1 MKDDAILKLFLVDDD
16 IVFLKLMEI
25 EFQQQADF
33 SIETYASGELCMRSI
48 SHNPDIVI
56 LDYNLNGLDKNAMN
70 GLEVLHQ
77 IKAFN
82 PDIQVVMLSSQD
94 VLDVAINSMANKA
107 IDYVVKSETAF
118 HRIQKIITT
127 IVNFKK
133 MENSPMW

>member
-1 MKDDAILKLFLVDDD
+1 
-16 IVFLKLMEI
+16 
-25 EFQQQADF
+25 
-33 SIETYASGELCMRSI
+33 
-48 SHNPDIVI
+48 
-56 LDYNLNGLDKNAMN
+56 
-70 GLEVLHQ
+70 LEVLHQ

>member
-16 IVFLKLMEI
+16 TVFLKLMEI